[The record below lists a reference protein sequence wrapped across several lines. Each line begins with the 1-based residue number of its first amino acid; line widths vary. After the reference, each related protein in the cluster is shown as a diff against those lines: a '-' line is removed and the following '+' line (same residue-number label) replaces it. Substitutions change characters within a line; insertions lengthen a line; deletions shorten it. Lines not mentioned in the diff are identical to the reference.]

1 MSPDPAPESMA
12 LERPRTPARPRSG
25 PRMGTF
31 VQAVVF
37 GLTAL
42 LWTALALTSPYFLT
56 PGNILNI
63 MRQVS
68 IGAIIAIGETYTVII
83 AGIDLSVGGLAAF
96 TGIIAAKVMA
106 SGGAV
111 WPAVLLSFLVG
122 TAAGVLNGVATFDLG
137 IPPFIITL
145 AGLEGYRGGALL
157 LSQGLSIANLPVSF
171 TGFALNNT
179 GGIPN
184 LFWVL
189 IAVIA
194 VFGFILHR
202 TRTGRYL
209 YAMGSSREAARRA
222 GVNVRRM
229 TYIAYGV
236 SGFLATLGG
245 LLLVSRLAVGAPTMA
260 EGYELDAIAAGVVG
274 GASLFGARGSVL
286 GTFIGALLFT
296 TIGNGTNLLG
306 VDPFWQMVVEGVLIA
321 IVVYIDNVQRRR
333 ISGQ

>member
-1 MSPDPAPESMA
+1 VANSTRAGESGAP
-12 LERPRTPARPRSG
+12 PRRRLRIG
-25 PRMGTF
+25 LLIQF
-31 VQAVVF
+31 VVF
-37 GLTAL
+37 ILTGV
-42 LWTALALTSPYFLT
+42 LWVVLSLASPFFLTS
-56 PGNILNI
+56 GNILNI

-68 IGAIIAIGETYTVII
+68 IGAIIAIGETFTIVI

-96 TGIIAAKVMA
+96 TGIIAAKMMA
-106 SGGAV
+106 AGGPA
-111 WPAVLLSFLVG
+111 WSAVLVSLAVG
-122 TAAGVLNGVATFDLG
+122 IVAGVANGVATYNLG
-137 IPPFIITL
+137 IPAFVITL

-157 LSQGLSIANLPVSF
+157 LSQGLSIANLPLSF
-171 TGFALNNT
+171 TGFALSSAA
-179 GGIPN
+179 GIPN

-189 IAVIA
+189 IVVIV

-209 YAMGSSREAARRA
+209 YAMGSNLEAARRA
-222 GVNVRRM
+222 GINVQQM

-236 SGFLATLGG
+236 SGFLAALGG

-260 EGYELDAIAAGVVG
+260 EGYELEAIASAVVG

-321 IVVYIDNVQRRR
+321 IVVYIDNIQRRVQ
-333 ISGQ
+333 GGG